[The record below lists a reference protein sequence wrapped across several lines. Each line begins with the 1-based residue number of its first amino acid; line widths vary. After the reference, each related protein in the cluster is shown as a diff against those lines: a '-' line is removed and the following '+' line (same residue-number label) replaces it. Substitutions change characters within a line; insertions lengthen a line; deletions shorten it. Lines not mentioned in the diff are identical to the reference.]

1 MNRLLSRMAKPGQ
14 KDPLDDNNKLKSPK
28 KQSPV
33 ICYDSI
39 FAENC
44 DESIEEVAEEVM
56 EMTEDVCM
64 TETPQETSQ
73 EDISSEEEQT
83 ESPTIPGNLEEVDI
97 YMVLLCWF
105 GLACTAVHA
114 LCTGNSCRCQICQY
128 SLFLRKNAIK
138 HCEEITTGIEN
149 SQKPRAAELE
159 PVMEVEPVTVREAEE
174 ESSQTNIMLQDDLV

>member
-1 MNRLLSRMAKPGQ
+1 MAKPGQ
-14 KDPLDDNNKLKSPK
+14 KGPLDDKNKLKSPK

-33 ICYDSI
+33 ICYESI

-56 EMTEDVCM
+56 EMAEDVCM
-64 TETPQETSQ
+64 TETPLETSQ

-83 ESPTIPGNLEEVDI
+83 ESPTIHEKLEEVDL

-128 SLFLRKNAIK
+128 SLFLRKNSIE
-138 HCEEITTGIEN
+138 HCDETATVLEHSEETGT
-149 SQKPRAAELE
+149 AELE
-159 PVMEVEPVTVREAEE
+159 LEGEVKLAIPEKEIC
-174 ESSQTNIMLQDDLV
+174 QTSHVLQGDLV